1 MIETVLKKFGF
12 SEKEILVY
20 LTLLK
25 LGSAPVRSI
34 AERANINRSTTH
46 QILNTFIGDGLV
58 SFVDKVK
65 HRYFTAEPPEHLIT
79 LLKSKRNE
87 LENTEQEL
95 QEVLPELKSL
105 YEKSESRPKAKY
117 FEGKVG
123 VRAIQEDVLAS
134 MSRITGDKCYYIIS
148 SSTIRGT
155 LRETYPNYNEERIRL
170 GLYVKTISFGAGG
183 KLHGLDERKW
193 LTYKEGAPT
202 YTMLYA
208 GKVALIALDENHQPI
223 SVVIE
228 DKNTYQTQVML
239 FEALWKTIPEPKS
252 NN

>member
-12 SEKEILVY
+12 SEKEILIY
-20 LTLLK
+20 LTILK
-25 LGSAPVRSI
+25 VGSAPVRSI

-46 QILNTFIGDGLV
+46 QILNKLVDSGIV
-58 SFVDKVK
+58 SFVDKIK
-65 HRYFTAEPPEHLIT
+65 HRYFTAEPPEHLTI
-79 LLKSKRNE
+79 LLKNKKNE
-87 LENTEQEL
+87 LESTEHEL
-95 QEVLPELKSL
+95 QAVLPELKSL

-117 FEGKVG
+117 YEGRVG

-134 MSRITGDKCYYIIS
+134 MSRSAGDKCYYVIS

-155 LRETYPNYNEERIRL
+155 LRETYPNYNEERVRL

-202 YTMLYA
+202 YTMLYS
-208 GKVALIALDENHQPI
+208 GKVALISIDDNKQPI

-228 DKNTYQTQVML
+228 DHNTYETQVML
-239 FEALWKTIPEPKS
+239 FEALWKTIPEAKP